1 MAKDLE
7 STMKFKLDIKEFKAN
22 IQDAKR
28 QISLANAEFK
38 KNTSGAKDWASSITG
53 VEGKIRQLK
62 TTLNSQ
68 TTILSQLKKE
78 YDAVAKE
85 MGEDSAEAQKLKV
98 QITNQEAAINKTAS
112 QLSQYNGKLCE
123 LKAEEKESSSAL
135 SRLNSTIDSQKSKLE
150 SLKKE
155 YQNAVLTYG
164 KNSKE
169 AKSLAR
175 EISNLSGELA
185 KNENKL
191 SETEKSADKLD
202 KSLDDTE
209 KSAKNAA
216 NGGFTV
222 LNGALAN
229 LAASGIQSAIG
240 GLKKLGSEII
250 SLGKQAINN
259 YAAYEQLIGGVETLF
274 KSSAGFVEN
283 YANNAFKTA
292 GLTANEY
299 METVTSF
306 SAGLIASLGGDT
318 EKAAQIGDMA
328 ITDMSDNANKMGT
341 DMQLIQNAYQ
351 GFAKQNYTML
361 DNLKLGYGGTKS
373 EMERLLADA
382 EKISGIKYDI
392 SNLKDVYE
400 AIHVVQTE
408 LGITGTTAK
417 EAGETIEGSTAAM
430 KASWQNLLTGIA
442 KGGDLSELVENF
454 VQSVMTLGK
463 NLIPTIQNVVKG
475 MGQIASGLLSEL
487 IPKLLE
493 EIPPLINESL
503 PMLVDSAQTA
513 IQAVLEVLP
522 SVIDGITDVI
532 PQIISALF
540 DMMPQLINVGIQAIT
555 SLIQGVADALPALLS
570 QIPDIVTKIIAV
582 IAENLPAFIDACINF
597 FMGIIEAI
605 PEIINALVQDMPKII
620 QTIIKALIEGI
631 PQLIDGAIKL
641 FMALIEAIPVII
653 QELVANLPKII
664 STIVKTLIENL
675 PLLIKASVELFMALI
690 KAIPTIIAELGR
702 NIPQIISAI
711 VQGLSAGIGEIAE
724 VGLNLVRGLWNGIQ
738 DAAGWVLEKIK
749 GFGETILNGIK
760 DFFGI
765 HSPSKTMRDQVGK
778 QLALGIS
785 DGFEENMG
793 TASRQI
799 KSSLNAALKTVK
811 ADIPVLAGKL
821 DISPRSRAFT
831 VNAAGGETSRVVN
844 FYQTINS
851 PKAVDRLTLYRETNS
866 LLFGAKTRLRNI

>member
-454 VQSVMTLGK
+454 VQ
-463 NLIPTIQNVVKG
+463 I
-475 MGQIASGLLSEL
+475 
-487 IPKLLE
+487 
-493 EIPPLINESL
+493 INESL